1 MDIIFSASIIA
12 SFLAGMVALFAPCC
26 ITVLLPAYLAS
37 AFREK
42 RNVLKMTFVFF
53 AGIAV
58 VLLPIGLGAAWLA
71 DIFKSFHKEL
81 YIFGGLFMLL
91 LAIFSI
97 AGKGVSI
104 IPMPKRLKISGFDA
118 RHPKSVFLLG
128 MFSGAATSCCA
139 PVLAGAVTLAVLSG
153 VFWKAVIVIFSYI
166 FGMTFPLFIAA
177 YYYDKFKLE
186 QSRFIKGRILEVKL
200 PAFLSRGDAA
210 ETLHVHSTNLLSGA
224 VFSVMGTILL
234 VLGFSGNAFW
244 SPEMQA
250 KIGNALNGWS
260 QNALEILM
268 KAPNILW
275 GSVIMLF
282 FAFFLYRAIKEK
294 NDVPEEKFESKEED
308 DGEKIV

>member
-71 DIFKSFHKEL
+71 DIFKDFHKEL
-81 YIFGGLFMLL
+81 YLFGGLFMLL
-91 LAIFSI
+91 LAVFSVM
-97 AGKGVSI
+97 GKGMSI
-104 IPMPKRLKISGFDA
+104 IPTPKGFKARSVDA

-153 VFWKAVIVIFSYI
+153 VFWKAVIVIFAYI

-186 QSRFIKGRILEVKL
+186 QSRFIKGKILAIKM
-200 PAFLSRGDAA
+200 PAFLAKGEAGK
-210 ETLHVHSTNLLSGA
+210 TLRVHSTNLLSAA
-224 VFSVMGTILL
+224 VFLVMGAILL
-234 VLGFSGNAFW
+234 VLGLSGNAFW
-244 SPEMQA
+244 SPEAQA
-250 KIGNALNGWS
+250 KVGNALNSWS
-260 QNALEILM
+260 QSALKTLM
-268 KAPNILW
+268 TVPNSVW
-275 GSVIMLF
+275 GIIIIGLF
-282 FAFFLYRAIKEK
+282 SFFLYRAIKEK
-294 NDVPEEKFESKEED
+294 NNSSENEGK
-308 DGEKIV
+308 